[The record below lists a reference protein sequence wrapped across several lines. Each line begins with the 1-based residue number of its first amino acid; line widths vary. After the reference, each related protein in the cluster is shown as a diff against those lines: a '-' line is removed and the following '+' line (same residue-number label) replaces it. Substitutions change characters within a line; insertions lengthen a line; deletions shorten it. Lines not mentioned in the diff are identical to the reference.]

1 MTESQFPH
9 NDDVVVR
16 ISTKSFLIEGFT
28 DFGLE
33 EQPLDGCIPTNR
45 MTVRMLVES
54 LGTLSLVSWYNDDA
68 PSAGVLLEG
77 SKHNVNEI
85 F

>member
-1 MTESQFPH
+1 M
-9 NDDVVVR
+9 VVR

-33 EQPLDGCIPTNR
+33 EQPLAGCIPTNR
-45 MTVRMLVES
+45 ICFRSSVAVTVRMLVES